1 MAGAVCYIRVSTA
14 EQASGNNSLP
24 VQEKKLRDYC
34 KLHDLAVLKVFVDP
48 GESARTTDRP
58 EFQRMLT
65 YCREHRKNIS
75 HLIVAD
81 LSRFARNLMDQG
93 VTLAI
98 LRRLG
103 IKFVSV
109 DEPITDDSAAGK
121 LAQNILGSFY
131 QFSSDSLSERTQDRM
146 RAAVNAG
153 RFP

>member
-1 MAGAVCYIRVSTA
+1 MTGAVCYIRVSTA

-24 VQEKKLRDYC
+24 VQEKKLRTYC
-34 KLHDLAVLKVFVDP
+34 GVHNLSVLKVFVDP

-58 EFQRMLT
+58 EFQKMLT
-65 YCREHRKNIS
+65 YCREHRKSVS

-103 IKFVSV
+103 SNLCRWMSRSRMILRQANWHRTYLDRFISSQATPCLSV
-109 DEPITDDSAAGK
+109 P
-121 LAQNILGSFY
+121 
-131 QFSSDSLSERTQDRM
+131 RTE
-146 RAAVNAG
+146 
-153 RFP
+153 